1 MSDLVRDPPLRRL
14 RRRMVNGNSDKP
26 RLAVLFN
33 SFWVNSVGM
42 SGGDKRLIEIFRR
55 IGNRFRIDIYTS
67 EAGARTI
74 CPILK
79 TAESFCA
86 PKTVSR
92 ESFYTAYPVRTVWAA
107 RRILQREYDLL
118 YSSSDF
124 FPDVTPCFVYKGRH
138 PRCKWVQCIFH
149 VYPKSG
155 LRRGSKLR
163 NMAGA
168 FCQKLSF
175 AMARKRADHLIN
187 LNTQVKE
194 ELISRGFSPQSISVN
209 PCGVDLDYLRGLDAD
224 VDPMVACF
232 IGRLAPTKGIY
243 DLLAIWKLVVARS
256 PSARL
261 KIIGNG
267 PRKIEDNLRASLKS
281 ASLESSVEL
290 CGYLPDHET
299 FRALK
304 SSKVFLMPSH
314 EEGFC
319 IAIAEALACG
329 VPVVAWDLPVYSDV
343 FSFGGLVSVREND
356 IDRFADTVLKV
367 LSNDLHVETATRD
380 ELARYSWD
388 GIAEHELAILDG
400 LLNAKQCQSAIGI
413 ATQDPG

>member
-1 MSDLVRDPPLRRL
+1 
-14 RRRMVNGNSDKP
+14 MVNSRSEKP
-26 RLAVLFN
+26 RLAVMFN

-55 IGNRFRIDIYTS
+55 IGDRFKIDVYTS
-67 EAGARTI
+67 EAGTRLI

-79 TAESFCA
+79 SAEVFCCPMTIGSKNLFA
-86 PKTVSR
+86 
-92 ESFYTAYPVRTVWAA
+92 AYVIRTVWAL
-107 RRILQREYDLL
+107 RQIMQREYELL

-124 FPDVTPCFVYKGRH
+124 FPDVIPCFVYKGRH

-194 ELISRGFSPQSISVN
+194 ELISRGFGPQTVSVN

-232 IGRLAPTKGIY
+232 IGRLAPAKGIY

-256 PSARL
+256 PNARL

-267 PRKIEDNLRASLKS
+267 PRKIEDDLRASLKS
-281 ASLESSVEL
+281 ASLESSVDL
-290 CGYLPDHET
+290 CGYLPDDEMYRT
-299 FRALK
+299 LK
-304 SSKVFLMPSH
+304 ASKVFLMPSH

-329 VPVVAWDLPVYSDV
+329 VPVVAWDLPVYADV
-343 FSFGGLVSVREND
+343 FSFGGLVTVREND
-356 IDRFADTVLKV
+356 IDGFTDAALRVLTE
-367 LSNDLHVETATRD
+367 DLHVEAVSKD

-400 LLNAKQCQSAIGI
+400 LLNAK
-413 ATQDPG
+413 